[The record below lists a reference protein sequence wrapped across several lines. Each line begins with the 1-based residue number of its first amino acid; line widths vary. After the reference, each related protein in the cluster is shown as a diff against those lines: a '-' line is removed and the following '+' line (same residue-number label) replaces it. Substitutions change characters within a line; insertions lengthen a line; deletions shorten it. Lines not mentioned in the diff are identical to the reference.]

1 MTKTHTNFPYFKGFD
16 HGGGISE
23 YGWDS
28 PGVIPGRDL
37 GPKFPRGFGFK
48 KIALKR
54 GFNTMEPFDGPGSR
68 FDWNLGLLR
77 EGEQTPETQEK

>member
-1 MTKTHTNFPYFKGFD
+1 
-16 HGGGISE
+16 
-23 YGWDS
+23 
-28 PGVIPGRDL
+28 L

-54 GFNTMEPFDGPGSR
+54 GFDTMEPFDGPGSR

-77 EGEQTPETQEK
+77 EGEQKPETKDK